1 MLLPAVL
8 PTAPA
13 LAKPA
18 LPLPKLATTGLQ
30 VLDLGTAAGQ
40 RALPPGFSRRP
51 YYSVTLLRGA
61 YVLDFEDGQKPVSGH
76 TLLLTSPKMPFGY
89 RATAGE
95 PQGVSCVF
103 FESFLTQKNCG
114 YQPFDFPAYQP
125 GQQRIYALSPAQA
138 ASFAALFAKL
148 AAEEQAGGAFNE
160 PLLRTYLLELLFTAH
175 RLTPTQTF
183 GRVNST
189 AEVVACAFIRLLEA
203 QFPIESPHDTL
214 RLKTV
219 RDFANE
225 LALHPNYLNRQVKA
239 VKGRT
244 VSSLLAARLVREA
257 QALLRLT
264 DWHIAEIA
272 GALGFEEPSHFNL
285 FFKKHVRLSPTDF
298 RKQAG

>member
-1 MLLPAVL
+1 ML
-8 PTAPA
+8 PTSNSLP
-13 LAKPA
+13 LPA
-18 LPLPKLATTGLQ
+18 LPPPVVAASGLH
-30 VLDLGTAAGQ
+30 VLDLDTAAGQ
-40 RALPPGFSRRP
+40 EGLPPGFRRRP
-51 YYSVTLLRGA
+51 YYSVTLLQGP
-61 YVLDFEDGQKPVSGH
+61 YVLEFEDGEKPVSGH

-89 RATAGE
+89 RATASA
-95 PQGVSCVF
+95 PQGASCVF
-103 FESFLTQKNCG
+103 AETFLTQKNCG

-138 ASFAALFAKL
+138 SLFDALFAKL
-148 AAEEQAGGAFNE
+148 MAEEQAGGAFGE
-160 PLLRTYLLELLFTAH
+160 QLLRTYLLELLFTAH
-175 RLTPTQTF
+175 RLTPTETF
-183 GRVNST
+183 GRVSST
-189 AEVVACAFIRLLEA
+189 AELVACAFVRLLEA
-203 QFPIESPHDTL
+203 QFPIESPHNTL

-219 RDFANE
+219 RDFAGE

-285 FFKKHVRLSPTDF
+285 FFKKHVHCAPTDY
-298 RKQAG
+298 RKQAGAG